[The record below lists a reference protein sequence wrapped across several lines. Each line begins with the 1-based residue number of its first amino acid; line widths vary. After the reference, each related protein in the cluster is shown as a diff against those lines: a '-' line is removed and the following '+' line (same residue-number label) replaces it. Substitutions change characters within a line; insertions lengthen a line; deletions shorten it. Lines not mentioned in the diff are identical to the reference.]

1 MTLTLDYVLQFIIW
15 LFLGGMVISYLT
27 KRQHVRILGKKR
39 ERWSLFAAI
48 LLVVPLIYWCAT
60 RSIWIGDTSGYY
72 DKFNAAPTSIGE
84 ISDYANSFSKDNTF
98 YAFSALIKCIL
109 GSDSQIYFAVI
120 ACIQLLTLA
129 VIYRKY
135 SRNYWLSIFLF
146 VASTDYT
153 AWMFNGMRQFL
164 AAAISFAAAGLV
176 FRKKYLPAMLVIYFA
191 SLFHQSALLLL
202 PVIFLVQGEAWNRK
216 TNLVLVFA
224 MVCVLFVGEFT
235 SFLDGAMADTQY
247 KNVVSDFTNSEDDGT
262 NALRVLVYAVPTIL
276 AFVYR
281 RKVQEADNSM
291 INVCVNMSIVSTGV
305 YIVSMFTSGIFLGR
319 LPIYMSL
326 YNYILLPWEIR
337 HFFKKDMRM
346 FMTVA
351 LIGFYLMFFLYSYM

>member
-1 MTLTLDYVLQFIIW
+1 MGLSETLKFLIW
-15 LFLGGMVISYLT
+15 LFLGGLVISRLS
-27 KRQHVRILGKKR
+27 KRQHIRIMGKKR
-39 ERWSLFAAI
+39 ERWGVTAAL
-48 LLVVPLIYWCAT
+48 LLVAPLIYWCAT
-60 RSIWIGDTSGYY
+60 RSLWVGDTTGYY
-72 DKFNAAPTSIGE
+72 EKFMAAPTSIGE
-84 ISDYANSFSKDNTF
+84 ISAYASSFSKDNTF
-98 YAFSALIKCIL
+98 YALGALIKCIF
-109 GSDSQIYFAVI
+109 GTNYQNYFAVI
-120 ACIQLLTLA
+120 AIIQLFCL
-129 VIYRKY
+129 VFIYRKY

-164 AAAISFAAAGLV
+164 AAAISFAAAGFV
-176 FRKKYLPAMLVIYFA
+176 FRKKYVPALLLVYFA

-202 PVIFLVQGEAWNRK
+202 PVVFLVQGEAWNKK
-216 TNLVLVFA
+216 TNLVLVCA
-224 MVCVLFVGEFT
+224 MICVLFVGEFT
-235 SFLDGAMADTQY
+235 TFLDEAMADTQY

-262 NALRVLVYAVPTIL
+262 NALRVLVYSVPTIL

-281 RKVQEADNSM
+281 RKVQEADSPI
-291 INVCVNMSIVSTGV
+291 INVCVNMSIVSTGI

-346 FMTVA
+346 FVTVA
-351 LIGFYLMFFLYSYM
+351 LIGFYLMFYLYSYM